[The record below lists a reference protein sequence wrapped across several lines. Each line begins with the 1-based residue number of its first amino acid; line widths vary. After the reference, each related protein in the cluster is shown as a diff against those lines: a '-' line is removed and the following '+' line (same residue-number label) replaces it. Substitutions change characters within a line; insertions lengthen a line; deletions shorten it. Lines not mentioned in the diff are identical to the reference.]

1 MSSKYQYR
9 GSLVETPLPMMLAT
23 IYRYRVPGVLTATR
37 GTIEKKIY
45 LDERRV
51 VFATSNDLNDALGA
65 YLQRRGVITLE
76 QIDESG
82 RLLRESGKRQGEVLV
97 EMGLLNP
104 AQMASAVVGQVANIL
119 WSIFDWEEGEV
130 TFEVGRFKAEEKIQV
145 DLPIARAIRDGLM
158 KVADPKVLVRR
169 VGPSWTLLER
179 VSEPNPV
186 IPLEP
191 EEESFLRLIDG
202 HTSFGDL
209 CKKGPGDAVRNARVI
224 SFFYC
229 LDLVRRKAE
238 PSAKKIQWRT
248 PGDKASQT

>member
-1 MSSKYQYR
+1 MSSKFQYR
-9 GSLVETPLPMMLAT
+9 GNLAETPLPMMLAT

-37 GTIEKKIY
+37 GTIEKRIY

-51 VFATSNDLNDALGA
+51 VFAESNDLNDALGA
-65 YLQRRGVITLE
+65 YLQRRGVITQE
-76 QIDESG
+76 QIDASG
-82 RLLRESGKRQGEVLV
+82 KILRESGRRQGEVLV

-104 AQMASAVVGQVANIL
+104 AQMANAVVGQIASVL

-145 DLPIARAIRDGLM
+145 DLPMAKAIRDGLM

-169 VGPSWTLLER
+169 IGPSWTMLER

-191 EEESFLRLIDG
+191 EEEQFLQLVDG
-202 HTSFGDL
+202 RTNFGEL

-224 SFFYC
+224 SLFYC
-229 LDLVRRKAE
+229 LDLVRKKAE

-248 PGDKASQT
+248 PGGRASQT